1 MKIYKII
8 LAIVTTVIF
17 VLPAC
22 KKDFL
27 DEKVYS
33 KFTPEALSD
42 SLAFEAGIIGLQSQ
56 YSLWN
61 TMNENQNGNQGF
73 LCVWQMGT
81 DVAYNK
87 APDDLDPMSI
97 PYTNYEKLNSADL
110 SSEFLWKWAYNII
123 NNANVVI
130 VNIDKPEL
138 TVSER
143 FKNKIKAQAMF
154 YRALS
159 YNYLATLYG
168 GVPLITEP
176 LSAPK
181 TDFVRAAVKDV
192 NDLIVSDL
200 NFAKVN
206 APSIDELAAKS
217 LPNKFMASQLLAEA
231 YLRIGGKDK
240 EAEAECDA
248 IINSGQFS
256 LIKNRYGVK
265 ASQPGDPFADMFIF
279 GNQRRLQGNTEAIWV
294 EETEN
299 PASVPNGAGPDLQS
313 KFPGYHFTGSQH
325 RRVWGS
331 RYYNTPGMVLSD
343 SLGGRGISRL
353 ALTYF
358 VLNLYSKDDMRNS
371 PYNLRRKYYYNDP
384 SSPKYRQLVVPGPG
398 IDTNRNIVP
407 KINKWDQF
415 DPNDTFGSS
424 MIKDFII
431 MRLGETYLLKA
442 EAQLKQGNTSGAAAS
457 INVLRDRAHAG
468 SVLAANITMDFILD
482 ERVRELIGEEN
493 RRMTLMRTGML
504 LKRVVGRGLKI
515 TGLSDKINLLP
526 IPQSEIDLN
535 KDAKLEQ
542 NPGY

>member
-1 MKIYKII
+1 MKTYKII
-8 LAIVTTVIF
+8 LAAAAAAICT
-17 VLPAC
+17 LQAC

-27 DEKVYS
+27 TEKVYS
-33 KFTPEALSD
+33 KFTPEALND
-42 SLAFEAGIIGLQSQ
+42 SLAFEAGIVGLQSQ

-61 TMNENQNGNQGF
+61 TMNEDNNGNQGF

-87 APDDLDPMSI
+87 APDDLDPVSI
-97 PYTNYEKLNSADL
+97 PYTNYEKLNSANGA
-110 SSEFLWKWAYNII
+110 SEFVWKWAYNLI

-130 VNIDKPEL
+130 ANIDKPSIQL
-138 TVSER
+138 GNR
-143 FKNKIKAQAMF
+143 FRGKIKGQAMF
-154 YRALS
+154 YRALA

-168 GVPLITEP
+168 GVPLIKEP
-176 LSAPK
+176 LTAPK
-181 TDFVRAAVKDV
+181 TDFVRAPVKDI

-206 APSIDELAAKS
+206 APSIDEIEAKS
-217 LPNKFMASQLLAEA
+217 LPNRSVASQLLAEA
-231 YLRIGGKDK
+231 YLRIGGKDA
-240 EAEAECDA
+240 EAEAECNT
-248 IINSGQFS
+248 IINSGDFS
-256 LIKNRYGVK
+256 LIDSRYGVK
-265 ASQPGDPFADMFIF
+265 ASQPGDPFSDMFIY
-279 GNQRRLQGNTEAIWV
+279 GNQRRNQGNKEAIWV

-299 PASVPNGAGPDLQS
+299 PASVPNGAGLDIQS
-313 KFPGYHFTGSQH
+313 KFGGYRFLGSQH
-325 RRVWGS
+325 RRAWGS
-331 RYYNTPGMVLSD
+331 RYYNQAGMLLCD
-343 SLGGRGISRL
+343 SLGGRGISRM

-358 VLNLYSKDDMRNS
+358 VLNIYGANDMRNS
-371 PYNLRRKYYYNDP
+371 QYNLRRKYYYNDP
-384 SSPKYRQLVVPGPG
+384 SSPNYGQLIVPGPG

-407 KINKWDQF
+407 KTNKWDQF

-442 EAQLKQGNTSGAAAS
+442 EAQFKQGNTGGAAAT
-457 INVLRDRAHAG
+457 INILRDRAHAAH
-468 SVLAANITMDFILD
+468 VAAGNITMNFILD

-493 RRMTLMRTGML
+493 RRMTLMRTGTL
-504 LKRVVGRGLKI
+504 LQRVAGRGLKI
-515 TGLSDKINLLP
+515 TGISSRNLLLP

>member
-1 MKIYKII
+1 MKHYKI
-8 LAIVTTVIF
+8 LAAVSIAAMCAIS
-17 VLPAC
+17 AC
-22 KKDFL
+22 KKSFL

-33 KFTPEALSD
+33 KFTPEALND

-61 TMNENQNGNQGF
+61 TMNENENGNQGF

-87 APDDLDPMSI
+87 APDDLDPMAI
-97 PYTNYEKLNSADL
+97 PYTNYEKLNSADV
-110 SSEFLWKWAYNII
+110 SSAFVWKWAYNII

-130 VNIDKPEL
+130 VNIDKGEVP
-138 TVSER
+138 VSAGFR
-143 FKNKIKAQAMF
+143 NKIKGQAMF
-154 YRALS
+154 YRALA

-168 GVPLITEP
+168 NVPLITEP
-176 LSAPK
+176 LTAPK
-181 TDFVRAAVKDV
+181 TDFTRTPVAQI

-206 APSIDELAAKS
+206 APDIDNNVNKS
-217 LPNKFMASQLLAEA
+217 LPNKAMASQLLAEA
-231 YLRIGGKDK
+231 YLRIGGKDA
-240 EAEAECDA
+240 EAEAECNA
-248 IINSGQFS
+248 IINSGKFS
-256 LIKNRYGVK
+256 LIKARYGVK
-265 ASQPGDPFADMFIF
+265 ASQPGDYFADMFIF
-279 GNQRRLQGNTEAIWV
+279 GNQRRTQGNTEAIWV

-299 PASVPNGAGPDLQS
+299 PASVPNGAGPDRLD
-313 KFPGYHFTGSQH
+313 KFPGFRFTGSQH
-325 RRVWGS
+325 RRAWGS
-331 RYYNTPGMVLSD
+331 RYYNQAGMLLCD
-343 SLGGRGISRL
+343 SLGGRGISRM
-353 ALTYF
+353 ALTYY
-358 VLNLYSKDDMRNS
+358 VLNAYKAGDIRNS
-371 PYNLRRKYYYNDP
+371 QYNLRRNYYYNNP
-384 SSPKYRQLVVPGPG
+384 SSPNYGQRVVPGPG

-407 KINKWDQF
+407 KTNKWDQF

-442 EAQLKQGNTSGAAAS
+442 EAQLKQGKTGEAAIT
-457 INVLRDRAHAG
+457 INVLRDRSHAG
-468 SVLAANITMDFILD
+468 TVSASDITMNFILD

-504 LKRVVGRGLKI
+504 AQRIQGRGLKI
-515 TGLSDKINLLP
+515 TGVSDKIKLLP